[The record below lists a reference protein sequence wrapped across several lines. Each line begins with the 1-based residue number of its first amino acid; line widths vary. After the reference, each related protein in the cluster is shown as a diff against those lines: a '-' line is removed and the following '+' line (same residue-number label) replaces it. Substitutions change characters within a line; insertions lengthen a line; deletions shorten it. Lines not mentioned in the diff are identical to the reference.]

1 MDIFKIISFA
11 FVALFM
17 IIIIRQDKPNYAL
30 FISLVASVLI
40 LIFLLPNITMIIKL
54 IKDFT
59 FKSQLDFI
67 YIDVVF
73 KVIGIS
79 FLATLC
85 SEICRDAGENALA
98 KHVELAGKVLIL
110 ILSIPILT
118 AVFESILEIMQVSL

>member
-11 FVALFM
+11 FVALFVL
-17 IIIIRQDKPNYAL
+17 IIIRQDKPNYAL
-30 FISLVASVLI
+30 FISLIASVLI
-40 LIFLLPNITMIIKL
+40 LIFLIPNITMVIKL
-54 IKDFT
+54 IRNFT
-59 FKSQLDFI
+59 FKSNLDFI

-85 SEICRDAGENALA
+85 SEVCKDAGENALA
-98 KHVELAGKVLIL
+98 KNVELAGKILIL

-118 AVFESILEIMQVSL
+118 AVFEAILRIMQVNL

>member
-11 FVALFM
+11 FVALFVL
-17 IIIIRQDKPNYAL
+17 IIIRQDKPNYAL
-30 FISLVASVLI
+30 IISLIASVLI
-40 LIFLLPNITMIIKL
+40 LIFLIPNITMVMRL

-59 FKSQLDFI
+59 FKSKLDFI
-67 YIDVVF
+67 YMDVVF

-85 SEICRDAGENALA
+85 SEVCRDAGENALA
-98 KHVELAGKVLIL
+98 KNVELAGKILIL

-118 AVFESILEIMQVSL
+118 AVFESILKIMQVNL

>member
-1 MDIFKIISFA
+1 MDIFKIVSFA
-11 FVALFM
+11 FAALFVL
-17 IIIIRQDKPNYAL
+17 IIIRQDKPNYAV
-30 FISLVASVLI
+30 FISLIASVLI
-40 LIFLLPNITMIIKL
+40 LIFLIPNITMVIKL

-59 FKSQLDFI
+59 FKSNLDFI

-85 SEICRDAGENALA
+85 SEVCKDAGENALA
-98 KHVELAGKVLIL
+98 RNVELAGKILIL

-118 AVFESILEIMQVSL
+118 AVFESILKIMQVNL